1 MLYFSRWKSI
11 LIWLVVAMGVL
22 FAFPN
27 ILTQRQLEA
36 MPNWLPDRPMTLGL
50 DLQGGSY
57 ILLEV
62 DRASL
67 VAARLNS
74 VRDDAQLQ
82 LRNGNVGFTDMRE
95 VNGGVEF
102 RLRDPAQAAA
112 ARTALR
118 PLTDPVSSGLMA
130 GGTITEVDLTEP
142 QSGAF
147 RLTLTEQG
155 INHRLSTA
163 VSQSIE
169 VVRRRVDELGTT
181 EPVIQRQGV
190 DRIMVQ
196 VPGLQDPARLKAL
209 LNQTAQL
216 TFRLVDLQHSAEA
229 VAAGQQPAPAGSQL
243 LYTTDNP
250 AMPIL
255 VQRQVMVSGE
265 NLTDA
270 QAGFDQ
276 QTNAAVVNIRFDSRG
291 AQRFGAV
298 TQQTPSLVS
307 PQGVSGLDFGDPS
320 TAVNRV
326 ADQLTDGN
334 AGESVDGKP
343 WEAMLKAHALW
354 CATGGAEGEPSV
366 FDGADLRNLL
376 SIRGMNLT
384 ALSAKGAVV
393 SAASCTV
400 ERPAA

>member
-1 MLYFSRWKSI
+1 M
-11 LIWLVVAMGVL
+11 
-22 FAFPN
+22 
-27 ILTQRQLEA
+27 
-36 MPNWLPDRPMTLGL
+36 
-50 DLQGGSY
+50 
-57 ILLEV
+57 
-62 DRASL
+62 
-67 VAARLNS
+67 
-74 VRDDAQLQ
+74 RDDAQLQ

-229 VAAGQQPAPAGSQL
+229 VAAGRP
-243 LYTTDNP
+243 
-250 AMPIL
+250 
-255 VQRQVMVSGE
+255 
-265 NLTDA
+265 LTDA
-270 QAGFDQ
+270 D
-276 QTNAAVVNIRFDSRG
+276 V
-291 AQRFGAV
+291 
-298 TQQTPSLVS
+298 
-307 PQGVSGLDFGDPS
+307 
-320 TAVNRV
+320 
-326 ADQLTDGN
+326 
-334 AGESVDGKP
+334 
-343 WEAMLKAHALW
+343 
-354 CATGGAEGEPSV
+354 EP
-366 FDGADLRNLL
+366 
-376 SIRGMNLT
+376 T
-384 ALSAKGAVV
+384 
-393 SAASCTV
+393 
-400 ERPAA
+400 RPADRLVQHQFMLRPSARQDS

>member
-11 LIWLVVAMGVL
+11 LIWLVVAIGVL
-22 FAFPN
+22 FALPN
-27 ILTQRQLEA
+27 ILSQRQLDA

-181 EPVIQRQGV
+181 EPSSSGRVWTGSWCRYPAC
-190 DRIMVQ
+190 RIP
-196 VPGLQDPARLKAL
+196 PG
-209 LNQTAQL
+209 
-216 TFRLVDLQHSAEA
+216 
-229 VAAGQQPAPAGSQL
+229 
-243 LYTTDNP
+243 
-250 AMPIL
+250 
-255 VQRQVMVSGE
+255 
-265 NLTDA
+265 
-270 QAGFDQ
+270 
-276 QTNAAVVNIRFDSRG
+276 
-291 AQRFGAV
+291 
-298 TQQTPSLVS
+298 
-307 PQGVSGLDFGDPS
+307 
-320 TAVNRV
+320 
-326 ADQLTDGN
+326 
-334 AGESVDGKP
+334 
-343 WEAMLKAHALW
+343 
-354 CATGGAEGEPSV
+354 
-366 FDGADLRNLL
+366 
-376 SIRGMNLT
+376 
-384 ALSAKGAVV
+384 
-393 SAASCTV
+393 
-400 ERPAA
+400 